1 MKTSRLYLH
10 QHQLISIFWILTC
23 ALLLFSSCKEV
34 QNNALPQ
41 TADWSKRTATLSSND
56 SLSAG
61 TTYLSVYSH
70 IYTLSQER
78 ISDLTATISMRN
90 TSTIDTLYL
99 FKAEYF
105 DTNGKS
111 VRNYVTQP
119 IFITPMET
127 AEIVIEQKDNAGGSG
142 ANFIFDWKSKPGAPE
157 PLFEAIMISTSG
169 QQGLS
174 FTTQGKRIK

>member
-1 MKTSRLYLH
+1 MKLFISLLPITTL
-10 QHQLISIFWILTC
+10 LIACNGEKKVTPPVVIDWGNRIATISADSTP
-23 ALLLFSSCKEV
+23 
-34 QNNALPQ
+34 NN
-41 TADWSKRTATLSSND
+41 S
-56 SLSAG
+56 
-61 TTYLSVYSH
+61 TYLSVYSH
-70 IYTLSQER
+70 IYTVSQER

-90 TSTIDTLYL
+90 TSITDTLYI

-111 VRNYVTQP
+111 VRNYIVKP
-119 IFITPMET
+119 IFIAPMET
-127 AEIVIEQKDNAGGSG
+127 AEIIIEQKDNAGGSG
-142 ANFIFDWKSKPGAPE
+142 ANFIFDWKIKPSASE